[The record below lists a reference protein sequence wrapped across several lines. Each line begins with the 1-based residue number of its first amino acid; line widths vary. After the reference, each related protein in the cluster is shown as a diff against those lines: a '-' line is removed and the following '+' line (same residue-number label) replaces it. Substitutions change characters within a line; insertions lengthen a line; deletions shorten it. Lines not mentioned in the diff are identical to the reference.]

1 MYASNKGLLSLKKCI
16 KNMAR
21 RRSNIE
27 IIGEML
33 RLGENGA
40 GKTQLMYG
48 ANLSYIQI
56 QKYLGF
62 LTKHGFID
70 KLVIGNPS
78 VTYHV
83 TDKGRGLLNSI
94 ESVLEVLEL
103 NDATGLE

>member
-1 MYASNKGLLSLKKCI
+1 
-16 KNMAR
+16 
-21 RRSNIE
+21 
-27 IIGEML
+27 ML

-40 GKTQLMYG
+40 GKTKLMYG

-78 VTYHV
+78 MTYHV
-83 TDKGRGLLNSI
+83 SDKGKGLLTSI
-94 ESVLEVLEL
+94 DSVLEVLEL
-103 NDATGLE
+103 NDGESLQ

>member
-1 MYASNKGLLSLKKCI
+1 
-16 KNMAR
+16 
-21 RRSNIE
+21 
-27 IIGEML
+27 ML

-70 KLVIGNPS
+70 KLIIGNPC

-83 TDKGRGLLNSI
+83 TDKGKGLQTSI

-103 NDATGLE
+103 NEGESLQ